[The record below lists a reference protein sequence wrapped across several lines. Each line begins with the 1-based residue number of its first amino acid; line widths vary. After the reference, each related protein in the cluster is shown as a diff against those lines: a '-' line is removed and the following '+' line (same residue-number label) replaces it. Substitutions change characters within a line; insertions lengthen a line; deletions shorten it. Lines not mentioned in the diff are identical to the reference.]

1 MRAAAWWP
9 GADAGRLAGG
19 VAARSEPA
27 RVQIQRCSQDTS
39 TWLSPARA
47 ASSAVQR
54 CRALARG
61 HGKRAPPVPSCPPAG
76 PAGFGRLAER
86 ARRWALS
93 LPGALLRRP
102 VALLRAPLGS
112 GDWQRGQR
120 GGHSHFPFLSTTRL
134 SCHLAAGGRKGRGGG
149 RGDVERRV
157 APYGLLAVD
166 DARRLA
172 GVAAAR
178 SEPARFQI
186 QRDQKTF
193 VSVRRGASGRAGRV
207 GQAGR
212 RIGRGGWW
220 DTWLQQ

>member
-19 VAARSEPA
+19 AAARTAGGASLRESKSNGIHKTHQFSFPQRAQRQALCNGAA
-27 RVQIQRCSQDTS
+27 RWPMGTVS
-39 TWLSPARA
+39 
-47 ASSAVQR
+47 
-54 CRALARG
+54 
-61 HGKRAPPVPSCPPAG
+61 
-76 PAGFGRLAER
+76 
-86 ARRWALS
+86 
-93 LPGALLRRP
+93 ALLRCP